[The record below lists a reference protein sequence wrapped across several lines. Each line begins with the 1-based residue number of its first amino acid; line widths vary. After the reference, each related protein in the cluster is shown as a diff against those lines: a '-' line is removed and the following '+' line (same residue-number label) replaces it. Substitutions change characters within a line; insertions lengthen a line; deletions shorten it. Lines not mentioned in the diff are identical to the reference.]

1 MKSETKLKEWLH
13 DSFESQ
19 GEEQDDPDYFK
30 DKNFLKARALDV
42 EIETLQGVLGIKD
55 IWHFEKSNIMSEKK
69 VKEWLHE
76 IIEEAKED
84 EQEGSLNL
92 ELETIRS
99 AEIETLKAV
108 LKKGKG
114 K

>member
-19 GEEQDDPDYFK
+19 GDEQESDYFK
-30 DKNFLKARALDV
+30 NKNFLKSRILQV

-55 IWHFEKSNIMSEKK
+55 IWNFKKSKIMNAKK
-69 VKEWLHE
+69 VKEWLNE
-76 IIEEAKED
+76 MIEEAKED
-84 EQEGSLNL
+84 KEEGSLNL
-92 ELETIRS
+92 ELETIRN

-108 LKKGKG
+108 LK
-114 K
+114 